1 MMELEIV
8 PSVEDRFSHIL
19 SAIDAVQK
27 TLHGISEDALAR
39 DRMRRLALER
49 LLEIVSMASYHIP
62 ASLKA
67 AENNVDWQAIA
78 DIGDRL
84 ENTRDRV
91 EIHVLWTISQ
101 DMLMPLKVCAERHL
115 REPG

>member
-1 MMELEIV
+1 MEIEIT

-19 SAIDAVQK
+19 SAIDAVHEVLQ
-27 TLHGISEDALAR
+27 GVSEDVLAG

-49 LLEIVSMASYHIP
+49 LLEIVSVASSHIP

-67 AENNVDWQAIA
+67 AENDVDWKTIA

-84 ENTRDRV
+84 ENTCDRI
-91 EIHVLWTISQ
+91 ETHTLWTISQ
-101 DMLMPLKVCAERHL
+101 EKLFPLKAFAGRHL